1 MAHFHETSTFEH
13 NGHKYYASGTCH
25 FSGPYREFEGVSHLI
40 IRRNR
45 RVVESP
51 SAALVTAAENILE
64 INASDKLEEAEND
77 ARAAAHDYDY
87 DNYDRDDDYDR
98 NYSSGPDYWVDRE
111 SGEWRCG

>member
-1 MAHFHETSTFEH
+1 MAHYHESSTFEH
-13 NGHKYYASGTCH
+13 DGRKYYASGTCH

-51 SAALVTAAENILE
+51 SAALVAAAENILE

-77 ARAAAHDYDY
+77 AREAGCGYDY
-87 DNYDRDDDYDR
+87 DNYDRDDDYAR